1 MIEMAKKGWVDG
13 LVLNVRRI
21 GMRVV
26 NDRNWEEIRSM
37 KLPFDGLIEEIRPM
51 ERIYLAEL
59 EDIIEEFEDIV
70 TKVWGNGFTVMDMRH
85 DLDEFENEMS
95 LQEQWGDFKAELS
108 YISDR
113 YHPQRI
119 ARVTSRLAIIRH
131 ELDLLEEFSHE
142 DRAEIL
148 GSEERAQEFER
159 RMRYGKVKE

>member
-1 MIEMAKKGWVDG
+1 
-13 LVLNVRRI
+13 
-21 GMRVV
+21 MRVITH
-26 NDRNWEEIRSM
+26 DDIERLKHE
-37 KLPFDGLIEEIRPM
+37 KLPFDDLLEEIRPM

-59 EDIIEEFEDIV
+59 KDIIEEFEDIV
-70 TKVWGNGFTVMDMRH
+70 TKVWGNGFYVMDMRH

-119 ARVTSRLAIIRH
+119 ARVTSRLAIIHR
-131 ELDLLEEFSHE
+131 ELRYLEEYSHE
-142 DRAEIL
+142 DRVKIL

>member
-1 MIEMAKKGWVDG
+1 
-13 LVLNVRRI
+13 
-21 GMRVV
+21 MRVV
-26 NDRNWEEIRSM
+26 NDKNWEEIRNT
-37 KLPFDGLIEEIRPM
+37 KLPFDDLLKEIRPM

-70 TKVWGNGFTVMDMRH
+70 TKVWGNGFCVIDMRH

-119 ARVTSRLAIIRH
+119 ARVTSRLAIMRH
-131 ELDLLEEFSHE
+131 ELNLLEEYNHE
-142 DRAEIL
+142 DRVDIL
-148 GSEERAQEFER
+148 GSEENATEFER

>member
-1 MIEMAKKGWVDG
+1 
-13 LVLNVRRI
+13 
-21 GMRVV
+21 MRVMTH
-26 NDRNWEEIRSM
+26 DDIERLKRE
-37 KLPFDGLIEEIRPM
+37 KLPFDDLLEEIRPM

-59 EDIIEEFEDIV
+59 KDIIEEFEDIV
-70 TKVWGNGFTVMDMRH
+70 TKIWGNGFYVIDMRH

-131 ELDLLEEFSHE
+131 ELGLLEEFSHE